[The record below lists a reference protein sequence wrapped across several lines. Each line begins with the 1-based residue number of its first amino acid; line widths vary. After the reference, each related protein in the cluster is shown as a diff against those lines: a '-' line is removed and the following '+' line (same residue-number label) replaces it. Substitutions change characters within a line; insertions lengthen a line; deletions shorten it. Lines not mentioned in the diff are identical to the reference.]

1 MVRKKNPSSFII
13 SQTVSAESKIRTILK
28 MILPEMKQMWMAM
41 DMTTFVFRLYQAV
54 SDENGDYKLGVLPG
68 TLTSLNAQKDGY
80 NVVAP
85 SFPYVQIAVF
95 NTNGQKVRSLL
106 SGFLRP
112 GEHQI

>member
-1 MVRKKNPSSFII
+1 
-13 SQTVSAESKIRTILK
+13 
-28 MILPEMKQMWMAM
+28 
-41 DMTTFVFRLYQAV
+41 LYQAV

-112 GEHQI
+112 GEHQIEWDGRDDAGNKVSAGVYFYTLKSGQVYKMMKMILAQ